1 MGNLVK
7 MVLVMLA
14 EMRLVQRIS
23 RFSGALKWMV
33 LAALCALGAGVALI
47 AALWLFLIPRI
58 GADAAALTMAA
69 VFALLTLVF
78 SLLARNTL
86 HPNRTVRATP
96 RVEQEDDT
104 VADIKDMFGRHKGSA
119 LVSAV
124 LAGIAMGN
132 GKK

>member
-7 MVLVMLA
+7 TVLMMLA

-23 RFSGALKWMV
+23 RFSGALKWMI
-33 LAALCALGAGVALI
+33 LAALSGLGAGIALI

-78 SLLARNTL
+78 ALLARTTL
-86 HPNRTVRATP
+86 HPQRKPHA
-96 RVEQEDDT
+96 EKEDDS
-104 VADIKDMFGRHKGSA
+104 VADIKDMFSRHKGSA